1 MFHFRLKEN
10 NENGALHAQ
19 VFASQLLMNATP
31 SRFAPRCE
39 FHAFL
44 TNEPGTN
51 ERFHK
56 RIKDK
61 PGLRPEPRMPVLYH
75 KDRAF
80 KVQRSTSLS
89 YLRISAADAW

>member
-1 MFHFRLKEN
+1 M
-10 NENGALHAQ
+10 
-19 VFASQLLMNATP
+19 QLRPLN
-31 SRFAPRCE
+31 SAPRYE

-51 ERFHK
+51 ERFHE

-89 YLRISAADAW
+89 YLRISATDGSF